1 VITES
6 APLFVGALA
15 DGGPLVGLDL
25 GTKTIGLAYCDA
37 GWRFASPGRTIARGK
52 FSRDLEALRTAAAE
66 RSSAG
71 WVLGLPRNMDG
82 TEGPRAQATRA
93 FARNL
98 GAALSLPILL
108 WDERWSSVSVDRAM
122 IEQDWSR
129 KRRERRIDAHA
140 AAVILQ
146 GAIDAMTH

>member
-1 VITES
+1 MITES
-6 APLFVGALA
+6 APLFVGALP

-66 RSSAG
+66 RSCAG